1 MAGRRRTDPA
11 TVGAGRLPERRDRA
25 EHLAA
30 GATAAGSL
38 TGNGCWLGARAALTF
53 LGFQRRPHMGYPGTV
68 ETFSAPQATAADIR
82 TAVPVFILMS
92 DDRFLPLGLRRDM
105 RAVRSLWRRLNRQSR
120 RLRSGEAGQYLPCE
134 ACGKYKD
141 YGGGAGFATPSG
153 LRVGGPT
160 GGFHLE
166 RCAVIHFRAVSV
178 AAAALIG
185 LAVSTVGF
193 MDTAS
198 ATPSH
203 WQPLHEEGSEVI
215 EDICPGVNVFWEIV
229 ADTTWRYVTRSND
242 GVPLYEEHVHD
253 NEVYTN
259 LANGESVTVLGT
271 RIEHPLSVTFN
282 GDGTLTY
289 LYNHTGKSVMY
300 AEDGTVV
307 ARLFTGGIRLEK
319 TFDYAGTPTDP
330 SDDHLVRLNA
340 PNGLQ
345 TTGRHFGPDIPT
357 GFCTALVQAI
367 G

>member
-1 MAGRRRTDPA
+1 MAGRRRTNPA

-30 GATAAGSL
+30 RATAAGSL

-92 DDRFLPLGLRRDM
+92 DDSFLPLGLRRDM

-166 RCAVIHFRAVSV
+166 RCV
-178 AAAALIG
+178 
-185 LAVSTVGF
+185 
-193 MDTAS
+193 
-198 ATPSH
+198 
-203 WQPLHEEGSEVI
+203 
-215 EDICPGVNVFWEIV
+215 
-229 ADTTWRYVTRSND
+229 
-242 GVPLYEEHVHD
+242 
-253 NEVYTN
+253 
-259 LANGESVTVLGT
+259 
-271 RIEHPLSVTFN
+271 
-282 GDGTLTY
+282 
-289 LYNHTGKSVMY
+289 
-300 AEDGTVV
+300 
-307 ARLFTGGIRLEK
+307 
-319 TFDYAGTPTDP
+319 
-330 SDDHLVRLNA
+330 
-340 PNGLQ
+340 
-345 TTGRHFGPDIPT
+345 
-357 GFCTALVQAI
+357 
-367 G
+367 